1 MGGTLHH
8 LGDYRQAIDC
18 LKRAVAL
25 LDGELR
31 HVRLAQGLTS
41 AISRAY
47 LAHSLAE
54 IGRFAEGLAWGE
66 EGIQIAEAVDN
77 AFSRIDVYCSVGLL
91 YLQKGECQKA
101 IPLGERAL
109 ALHKVAHLPVT
120 FPRVAMAL
128 GPAYTLSGRIVEA
141 LPLLEQAVEQ
151 ATSMQFRAYHTP
163 LVIHLSQA
171 HLLAGSLEEARQ
183 LAGQALE
190 ISRERKERGNEA
202 WILRLLGEMAA
213 HGEPPQAE
221 QAEAYYCQA
230 LTLAEE
236 LGMRPLQAHCHHGL
250 GTLYARTGQQEQAC
264 THLPTAIDLYRAM
277 EMTFWLPQAEAA
289 LAQVI

>member
-1 MGGTLHH
+1 MARG
-8 LGDYRQAIDC
+8 
-18 LKRAVAL
+18 
-25 LDGELR
+25 
-31 HVRLAQGLTS
+31 
-41 AISRAY
+41 Y
-47 LAHSLAE
+47 LARCLAE
-54 IGRFAEGLAWGE
+54 VGRFAEGLVWGE
-66 EGIQIAEAVDN
+66 EGIQIAEVVDN
-77 AFSRIDVYCSVGLL
+77 AFSRIEVYRSVGLL
-91 YLQKGECQKA
+91 YLRKGELQKA
-101 IPLGERAL
+101 ILLGERAF
-109 ALHKVAHLPVT
+109 ALHQVAHLPVS
-120 FPRVAMAL
+120 FSWVAVDLGAAYAL
-128 GPAYTLSGRIVEA
+128 SRRIAEA

-151 ATSMQFRAYHTP
+151 VTSMRVLGYHTL
-163 LVIHLSQA
+163 LVTHLSQA
-171 HLLAGSLEEARQ
+171 YLLAGRLAEARQ

-190 ISRERKERGNEA
+190 LSRERKERGNEA
-202 WILRLLGEMAA
+202 WILRLLGEIAT